1 MEIDFRRHV
10 AIFGTTGSGKSTTL
24 RTLLAAAPAVLFDM
38 KGELGAVPGVHGL
51 RVAAYDLDLCDF
63 LNASAAGGNLLHEVM
78 TTRGVVPTIARL
90 TAELDNVYASDAVR
104 DALLRSI
111 RARGACDWIC
121 EPSTSVEELLS
132 GRHIVPASAGYAA
145 QVKWLLATLLR
156 LPECETLRLVL
167 AFEEAHLLRRL
178 DLATGAKMLRSK
190 GVGCVFLSQH
200 PRDLDPAVLGC
211 CNTRI
216 VHRLLAGTPGERAY
230 LREFPGADTLATGEA
245 IVNGERVRIV
255 PKDWAD
261 FPTFT
266 RSEYVR

>member
-1 MEIDFRRHV
+1 MIDFRRHV
-10 AIFGTTGSGKSTTL
+10 AIFGTTGAGKSTTL
-24 RTLLAAAPAVLFDM
+24 RSLLADLPCVLFDM
-38 KGELGAVPGVHGL
+38 KGELGSVPGVHGL
-51 RVAAYDLDLCDF
+51 RVAAYDLDLADF
-63 LNASAAGGNLLHEVM
+63 LSASAAGGNLLHEVM
-78 TTRGVVPTIARL
+78 STRGVIATLSRL

-111 RARGACDWIC
+111 RSRGACPWIT

-132 GRHIVPASAGYAA
+132 GRHIVPASSGYAA
-145 QVKWLLATLLR
+145 QVRWLLSRLVA
-156 LPECETLRLVL
+156 LPECESLRLVL

-230 LREFPGADTLATGEA
+230 LREFPGADTLGVGEA
-245 IVNGERVRIV
+245 LVNGKRRHIV
-255 PKDWAD
+255 ARDWGTVH
-261 FPTFT
+261 TFT
-266 RSEYVR
+266 RSEFMR

>member
-1 MEIDFRRHV
+1 MIDFRRHV
-10 AIFGTTGSGKSTTL
+10 AIFGTTGAGKSTTL
-24 RTLLAAAPAVLFDM
+24 RSLLADIPCVLFDM
-38 KGELGAVPGVHGL
+38 KEELGAVSGVHGL

-63 LNASAAGGNLLHEVM
+63 LSASAAGGNLLHEVL
-78 TTRGVVPTIARL
+78 TTRGVIPSI
-90 TAELDNVYASDAVR
+90 TALVRELENVYASDAVR

-111 RARGACDWIC
+111 RTKGACPWIC

-145 QVKWLLATLLR
+145 QVRWLLSLLLR
-156 LPECETLRLVL
+156 LPECETLRLVV

-216 VHRLLAGTPGERAY
+216 VHRLLAGSPGERAY

-245 IVNGERVRIV
+245 LVNGERVKIIPRE
-255 PKDWAD
+255 WGEMH
-261 FPTFT
+261 TFT
-266 RSEYVR
+266 RPEFTR